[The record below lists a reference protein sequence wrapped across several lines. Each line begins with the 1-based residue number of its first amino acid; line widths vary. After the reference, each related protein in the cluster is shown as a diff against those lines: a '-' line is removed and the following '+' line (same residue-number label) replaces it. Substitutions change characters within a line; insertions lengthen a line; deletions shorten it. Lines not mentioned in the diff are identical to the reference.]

1 MPGALRV
8 IVNRS
13 GGTANAIGDRLPQQ
27 LRDAFAEAGAEI
39 DLQLV
44 EGSEVADAVRGAD
57 GRVVVGGGD
66 GTLAAAA
73 QQLAG
78 AAVEMAVLPLGTRNH
93 LARDLGISMN
103 LIEAAALAVH
113 GQAAAIDVG
122 EVNGRVFVNNASI
135 GLYPLMVRVRD
146 VYRRRGWPKW
156 LASIPAAA
164 ITWGR
169 LPERHL
175 RIETDNDRRAVE
187 TPLLFV
193 GNNRYSLERG
203 TVGSRGSL
211 RDGRLSVYAVAPR
224 SRAGLSWFAFRTL
237 LGRAER
243 KLDFV
248 ELGDTAALTVRGETG
263 AIEIALDGEVQ
274 RMDSPLEFRIRPGAL
289 KLVRP
294 EGRA

>member
-8 IVNRS
+8 VVNRT
-13 GGTANAIGDRLPQQ
+13 GGAARALGDRLPQQ
-27 LRDAFAEAGAEI
+27 LRDAFAKTGAEI

-44 EGSEVADAVRGAD
+44 EGGDVAKTVRGA
-57 GRVVVGGGD
+57 GPRVVVGGGD

-78 AAVEMAVLPLGTRNH
+78 TDVEMAVLPLGTRNH

-103 LIEAAALAVH
+103 LVEAAALAVR

-122 EVNGRVFVNNASI
+122 EVNEQVFVNNASI
-135 GLYPLMVRVRD
+135 GLYPLLVRVRD

-156 LASIPAAA
+156 LSSIPAAA
-164 ITWGR
+164 ITLGR

-175 RIETDNDRRAVE
+175 RIEMAEDARAIE

-193 GNNRYSLERG
+193 GNNRYSLQRG
-203 TVGSRGSL
+203 AVGSRGSL
-211 RDGRLSVYAVAPR
+211 QDGRLSVYAVAPR
-224 SRAGLSWFAFRTL
+224 SRIGLSWFAFRTL
-237 LGRAER
+237 LGRAGR

-248 ELGDTAALTVRGETG
+248 ELGDTAALTVCGESG

-274 RMDSPLEFRIRPGAL
+274 RMESPLDFRIRPGAL
-289 KLVRP
+289 RLVRP
-294 EGRA
+294 EA